1 MAINF
6 PNGPT
11 NLDTYTDPTTGVT
24 YTYNSS
30 TSSWTGKSANSTVFV
45 DLTDTQTID
54 GSKIFVQTINGNI
67 TGDVTGDLAGNV
79 VGDVTG
85 NVTGNAGTVTN
96 GVYTV
101 GDQTIGGTKTFSS
114 TIIGDLTGDVNGNV
128 TGNVT
133 GGITGNVTGNVTGN
147 AGTVTNGVYTV
158 GNQTIGG
165 TKTFSS
171 TISGNISSSTSNI
184 NTVVTGKVGKTDTVG
199 GWISFNTG
207 VTGSWLGFKATY
219 GADNNKK
226 GLYRYYKGN
235 GTAYH
240 DVYFSGNTNREIS
253 FPDASGTVALTSSK
267 VDNATNADYAL
278 RASDSDRVNVNATGS
293 NVNYRMIFTEPSDS
307 TDTSG
312 TIYKDSAAHL
322 FYNPSTNVL
331 SCSNFNGNAST
342 ATNASNAT
350 NATNATNA
358 SNAALLDGIDS
369 SQFLRS
375 DATDVKTAGN
385 LTFNDDIALVFGNG
399 LDARFFKNGSYLYL
413 DLVGDLLAGGF
424 KIRKA
429 AVDKYTFSATGDLT
443 TGGDLTAGGKV
454 TSGSR
459 FVAAKSTGANVAY
472 QQLDNSNSGFGFPNN
487 DDVAI
492 YSSGNKT
499 LVATKDKSLLLG
511 AGSSTG
517 LNPGGTG
524 SNWGIYMNSSGQVT
538 HKRDSGINSGY
549 CFKTG
554 GESGALE
561 VRNDGDCLN
570 TNGRYE
576 QGSDVRI
583 KDNVIDAKSQWE
595 DIKALRWVNYNYKPE
610 TNMPQH
616 TQLGIVAQE
625 AEDVCPGLISEGEV
639 ENTNWN
645 EELKAEVG
653 ESYKTVAYSIIA
665 MKSAAALKEA
675 MIRIEELEAKM
686 EALENK

>member
-6 PNGPT
+6 PNVPT
-11 NLDTYTDPTTGVT
+11 NLEEYTDPNTGVK
-24 YTYNSS
+24 YIYNSL
-30 TSSWTGKSANSTVFV
+30 TDSWTGESANSTIFA
-45 DLTDTQTID
+45 DLTTTQTID
-54 GSKIFVQTINGNI
+54 GSKIFVQDI
-67 TGDVTGDLAGNV
+67 

-85 NVTGNAGTVTN
+85 NAGSVTD
-96 GVYTV
+96 GVYQN
-101 GDQTIGGTKTFSS
+101 GDQEIRGTKTFSS
-114 TIIGDLTGDVNGNV
+114 TIVGNISGNAATATTATTSINTTNATNADNSTNCSRTISASNGLTGGGELNANRTISGVNATTSAKGV
-128 TGNVT
+128 VQLSTSTSSTSTTQAATPSAVKTAFERAADYAPSKTGLNASGT
-133 GGITGNVTGNVTGN
+133 WPINVTGN
-147 AGTVTNGVYTV
+147 ANSSDNCNVTISASNGLTGGGVLTANRTISGVDATTSRKGVVQLNSTFTSTSTTQAATPSAVKTAFERAADYAPSKTGSGASGTWGINITGNAATVTNGVYTS
-158 GNQTIGG
+158 GNQTIAG

-171 TISGNISSSTSNI
+171 TIVGNIS
-184 NTVVTGKVGKTDTVG
+184 
-199 GWISFNTG
+199 
-207 VTGSWLGFKATY
+207 
-219 GADNNKK
+219 
-226 GLYRYYKGN
+226 
-235 GTAYH
+235 
-240 DVYFSGNTNREIS
+240 
-253 FPDASGTVALTSSK
+253 
-267 VDNATNADYAL
+267 
-278 RASDSDRVNVNATGS
+278 
-293 NVNYRMIFTEPSDS
+293 
-307 TDTSG
+307 
-312 TIYKDSAAHL
+312 
-322 FYNPSTNVL
+322 
-331 SCSNFNGNAST
+331 GNAST
-342 ATNASNAT
+342 SST
-350 NATNATNA
+350 ATNA

-375 DATDVKTAGN
+375 DATDVKTAGT
-385 LTFNDDIALVFGNG
+385 LTFNDDITLGFGNS
-399 LDARFFKNGSYLYL
+399 LDARFFKNGNYLYL
-413 DLVGDLLAGGF
+413 DLAEDLIGGGF

-429 AVDKYTFSATGDLT
+429 AVDKYIFDATGALT
-443 TGGDLTAGGKV
+443 TAGDLTAGGKV

-459 FVAAKSTGANVAY
+459 FVAAKSTGSNVAY

-499 LVATKDKSLLLG
+499 LVATSDKSLLLG